1 MGRPTAADD
10 CANLLPVIAELAGL
24 LAAHLLLTAL
34 PVLAAMLVAA
44 RLGVR
49 SAPVLLATGLGAGS
63 AVALLAFWTYYGDRT
78 LGETFSYFVLF
89 GAAGSVA
96 WSLYAGGI
104 RRELLRQLATPL
116 ALWALGSA
124 FLVFL
129 GFAHGGTDAPIATA
143 STRFYGPLPS
153 DNFIPFHFANWFQV
167 NGHSGHP
174 TFAPDWLAS
183 DRPPLQ
189 TGYVLSQR
197 LFGRGETEISYQVLG
212 VVLQQLWIVGLWALL
227 LACRVGRVTRA
238 LAICTLLV
246 SDVAIV
252 NGFFV
257 WPKMLPAALLLAAAA
272 LVLSPLWVELRRS
285 PWAAALLGAL
295 FGLAMMGHG
304 SSVFGVVPLA
314 LVAAFRGLP
323 SWRWVGV
330 LVLAGI
336 VVVAPWSAYQR
347 YGEPPGDRLL
357 KYMLAGAV
365 EVDDRGVGEAISDS
379 YSEVGFGGA
388 LHNKGQNF
396 VTMAGGGP
404 AYEHVEV
411 AVEAVGSG
419 DFDTFLRETRTNL
432 FYNLLPSLGLLLIA
446 PLAML
451 LGRDRGRG
459 SPAEWRL
466 ALSCFA
472 VLALGAL
479 FWGLV
484 MFGNEASRTVLHQ
497 GSFLLPVLGL
507 CGAVCGLRA
516 TYPRAALWFVGLAA
530 LTMLAIYVPSLD
542 PPAGTA
548 YSAPALL
555 LAAAALAGFV
565 VLAVRGASDADAAS
579 PPAAAP

>member
-1 MGRPTAADD
+1 VDD

-24 LAAHLLLTAL
+24 LVAHLLLTAL
-34 PVLAAMLVAA
+34 PALAAILIAA

-49 SAPVLLATGLGAGS
+49 SVPVLLAAGLAAGGV
-63 AVALLAFWTYYGDRT
+63 VALLAFWAYYGDRT

-89 GAAGSVA
+89 GAVGSVA
-96 WSLYAGGI
+96 WSLYGGGLE
-104 RRELLRQLATPL
+104 RELLRQLATPL
-116 ALWALGSA
+116 ALWALGSV

-129 GFAHGGTDAPIATA
+129 GFAHGGTDSPIATA

-153 DNFIPFHFANWFQV
+153 DNYIPFHFAEWFQA

-197 LFGRGETEISYQVLG
+197 LFGRGESLIGYQVLG

-227 LACRVGRVTRA
+227 LACRVGRLTRA
-238 LAICTLLV
+238 LAIVVVLV

-257 WPKMLPAALLLAAAA
+257 WPKLLPTAMLLCAAA
-272 LVLSPLWVELRRS
+272 LVLSPLWTQLHRS
-285 PWAAALLGAL
+285 LWAAVLLGAL

-304 SSVFGVVPLA
+304 SSIFGIVPLA
-314 LVAAFRGLP
+314 LIAAFRGLP

-365 EVDDRGVGEAISDS
+365 EVDDRGVGEAITDS
-379 YSEVGFGGA
+379 YGEVGFGGA

-404 AYEHVEV
+404 AFEHAKV
-411 AVEAVGSG
+411 AVEALGDG
-419 DFDTFLRETRTNL
+419 DFDTFLRETRTYL

-446 PLAML
+446 PLVML
-451 LGRDRGRG
+451 AGRRRGRLN
-459 SPAEWRL
+459 PAEWQL
-466 ALSCFA
+466 ALGCFA

-479 FWGLV
+479 FWGLT

-516 TYPRAALWFVGLAA
+516 TYPRFALYYAGFAALA
-530 LTMLAIYVPSLD
+530 MLALYVPALD
-542 PPAGTA
+542 PPPGTA
-548 YSAPALL
+548 YSPAALL
-555 LAAAALAGFV
+555 LAAAALAGFGA
-565 VLAVRGASDADAAS
+565 LALRGASADEDAAS